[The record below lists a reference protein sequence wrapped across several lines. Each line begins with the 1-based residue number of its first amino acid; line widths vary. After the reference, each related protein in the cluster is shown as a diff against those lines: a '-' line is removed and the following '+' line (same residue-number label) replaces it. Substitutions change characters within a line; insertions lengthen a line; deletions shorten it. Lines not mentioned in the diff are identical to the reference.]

1 MKITPTGVAEA
12 CKSLQANRFYPISD
26 MYSVN
31 SAGQGTGSA
40 AYDNKHKGKVHTP
53 APLPHSASGTGGVNS
68 DQEVFSFAEVTKAG
82 LRPRSFSLKRK
93 ELEVSP
99 NSVDKNSGP
108 NKSGLDNMH
117 SSHLSSIQENGA
129 MFEQLANEIHDA
141 ASSDPV
147 LVSIVSRL
155 CTGLSSQNSAIL
167 YLLNNNNNGSQP
179 QVKIPPQVPPKP
191 TPSTSSAAGEYSTQ
205 TSQVN
210 SRRTLKQHPLGGAA
224 GPWLE
229 VKQKRMQKGKEAVD
243 PTGSSNLLGNNNS
256 AVSGTEEGQQEKAQ
270 DRNSDPFATAVC
282 EAERL
287 VVIYNLN
294 LGQSPLLNPITISSK
309 VTSALIKAAAD
320 NLEGVHNGSIPI
332 AGEMV
337 NDLLSQV
344 RSMNLFGKGKKPC
357 KDPKNPAKDGTFYT
371 VPVKLSFNNKQVA
384 KTVNDMLRQK
394 YKVSTS
400 IPYHRTLK
408 KAITLAHDKI
418 SKSNPGKQVLIS
430 LDAANK
436 CLKPFVRDPPFN
448 SRRSGPSNWCPTGGI
463 IALPY
468 EAFDPKLKELTEDFS
483 LPTSPTLVQNGENR
497 IQGQSFSGNTNV
509 RLKPPSPRQLQL
521 ASALASQLAQESQ
534 KGADGNSDTLSVDDA
549 ATPPLAEVGMEASD
563 SVDDENNPTGL
574 RPDS

>member
-1 MKITPTGVAEA
+1 
-12 CKSLQANRFYPISD
+12 
-26 MYSVN
+26 
-31 SAGQGTGSA
+31 
-40 AYDNKHKGKVHTP
+40 
-53 APLPHSASGTGGVNS
+53 
-68 DQEVFSFAEVTKAG
+68 
-82 LRPRSFSLKRK
+82 
-93 ELEVSP
+93 
-99 NSVDKNSGP
+99 
-108 NKSGLDNMH
+108 
-117 SSHLSSIQENGA
+117 

-141 ASSDPV
+141 SSSDPV

-167 YLLNNNNNGSQP
+167 YLLNNSNNCSQP

-205 TSQVN
+205 TSQKSQVN
-210 SRRTLKQHPLGGAA
+210 PRRTLKQPPLGGAA

-229 VKQKRMQKGKEAVD
+229 VKQKRMQKSKEAD
-243 PTGSSNLLGNNNS
+243 PTTNSNLLENNNS
-256 AVSGTEEGQQEKAQ
+256 AESGIEVGQQEKTQ
-270 DRNSDPFATAVC
+270 DRNGDPFATAVR
-282 EAERL
+282 EAERS

-294 LGQSPLLNPITISSK
+294 LGQSPLLNPTTISSK

-344 RSMNLFGKGKKPC
+344 RSMNLFGKGTKPC

-408 KAITLAHDKI
+408 KAITLAHDKV

-448 SRRSGPSNWCPTGGI
+448 GRRSGPSNWCPTGGI

-497 IQGQSFSGNTNV
+497 IQGQPFSGNTNV

-521 ASALASQLAQESQ
+521 ASALASQLAQDSQ
-534 KGADGNSDTLSVDDA
+534 KEADGNSDTLPDVDA
-549 ATPPLAEVGMEASD
+549 ASPPLEEVGMEVSN
-563 SVDDENNPTGL
+563 SVDDENNPSGL